1 MENLKVVV
9 GENLTELRKN
19 KKLTQLELAE
29 KLNYSDKSI
38 SKWEKGDCL
47 PELEV
52 LYELCRF
59 YGVTMDYLV
68 TPAKENKESYVL
80 DKDEEKRT
88 LVNHILITVLV
99 NMVFWF
105 IATIIF
111 VYSILKSRSEPF
123 WLTFVYAIPLSCI
136 VTAIFSRAY
145 FRRARLS
152 FFIIWSVFIWSAL
165 TCAFL
170 TAWTSGEA
178 LWPLYLIGLP
188 AEGALLAW
196 YFMRKKY

>member
-1 MENLKVVV
+1 MDKLKEIV

-47 PELEV
+47 PEFEV
-52 LYELCRF
+52 LYTLCKF

-68 TPAKENKESYVL
+68 TPKEENKSAYVL
-80 DKDEEKRT
+80 DKDEQKRNF
-88 LVNHILITVLV
+88 VNHILITVLV

-111 VYSILKSRSEPF
+111 VYALFKNASEPF
-123 WLTFVYAIPLSCI
+123 WLTFIYAVPVSCL
-136 VTAIFSRAY
+136 VTAVFARGY
-145 FRRARLS
+145 FKHARLLY
-152 FFIIWSVFIWSAL
+152 FIIWSVFVWSL
-165 TCAFL
+165 ITSVFL
-170 TAWTSGEA
+170 TTLNYGDVI
-178 LWPLYLIGLP
+178 WPLYLVGVP
-188 AEGALLAW
+188 AQGALVAW